1 MTCCQQQRLCGFGCF
16 QKVVWA
22 RQSAPNMS
30 DMEGP
35 QRVIP
40 FPGLKVWR
48 ACQKSTNVMAASAW
62 GGGLGGCGNSTAGGA
77 DSIGKALW
85 YEGPERDH
93 GWCFQHGQGQ
103 DLILWGQAD
112 GCGLSPRED
121 PVSQQ
126 VGIRRGQ
133 EGGRE
138 RNRAR
143 TKEDLSQAKS
153 YGHGGKEG
161 GEAGRWSQKAG
172 MWG

>member
-40 FPGLKVWR
+40 FPGLKVWT

-77 DSIGKALW
+77 DSMGKALW
-85 YEGPERDH
+85 YEDQNVTMG
-93 GWCFQHGQGQ
+93 GAFNMG
-103 DLILWGQAD
+103 
-112 GCGLSPRED
+112 
-121 PVSQQ
+121 
-126 VGIRRGQ
+126 RG
-133 EGGRE
+133 
-138 RNRAR
+138 R
-143 TKEDLSQAKS
+143 T
-153 YGHGGKEG
+153 
-161 GEAGRWSQKAG
+161 
-172 MWG
+172 